1 MKKIILTGAFGISMV
16 AASAQ
21 QLPLY
26 SQYYSNPFI
35 YNPALTGKTEDTKAF
50 LMHKSQWK
58 DIPGAPVTSLLS
70 VDGPI
75 REKNVGL
82 GLTLFNDVTDITE
95 RMGAY
100 SSYSYKIKINEDNS
114 VMAGLAVGVL
124 STKIDFTKVIVKDVN
139 DPFLMRNIE
148 RKASFDANLGVAYMW
163 RELEVGLS
171 VPQIIGQKLNYVN
184 SESSAF
190 YQLNRHFLASAKYS
204 FDVVKE
210 KGMKVIPLVMMRA
223 AKGAPLQYDIN
234 AIFDWEKIGW
244 AGVSYRSNY
253 AVGLNLGVRLNNTL
267 SAGYAYDLNIGPMS
281 SYSGGA
287 HEIMLSYTFGKR
299 DGSSSVPTPL
309 VEETVK
315 TDALTDSM
323 LMVLKKNDLA
333 QRAEI
338 EKLKGEINEIKSQQ
352 LQNTAVA
359 PADTSTGF
367 MKTGLSN
374 EFKDEQG
381 NRPEPGFMYV
391 VIGAFK
397 QKENAEKA
405 KKSYLEQ
412 GYIETQTMF
421 NEKNGFHYVYVVKTK
436 QADRASNILG
446 KMRETAKDSWI
457 MSLQ

>member
-1 MKKIILTGAFGISMV
+1 MKKIILTGAFGIAMV

-35 YNPALTGKTEDTKAF
+35 YNPALTGKSEDAKVF

-100 SSYSYKIKINEDNS
+100 TSYSYRIKIDEDNS

-124 STKIDFTKVIVKDVN
+124 GTKIDFTKAIVKDVN

-148 RKASFDANLGVAYMW
+148 RKASFDANVGIAYMW
-163 RELEVGLS
+163 KDLEVGFS
-171 VPQIIGQKLNYVN
+171 VPQIVGQKVEYIN

-190 YQLNRHFLASAKYS
+190 YQLNRHFLGSAKYV
-204 FDVVKE
+204 FNVVEE
-210 KGMKVIPLVMMRA
+210 KGMSVYPLVMARYA
-223 AKGAPLQYDIN
+223 PGAPLQYDVN
-234 AIFDWEKIGW
+234 AVFDWENMGW
-244 AGVSYRSNY
+244 AAVSYRSNY

-267 SAGYAYDLNIGPMS
+267 SAGYAYDLTIGPIG

-299 DGSSSVPTPL
+299 DGGSPVPVSVP
-309 VEETVK
+309 VEAK

-323 LMVLKKNDLA
+323 LLVLKKNDLA

-338 EKLKGEINEIKSQQ
+338 EKLKQEVNELKAQQ
-352 LQNTAVA
+352 LESSEPTPVDTA
-359 PADTSTGF
+359 TGF
-367 MKTGLSN
+367 MKTGVST

-381 NRPEPGFMYV
+381 NKPEPGYMYV
-391 VIGAFK
+391 VIGSFK

-405 KKSYLEQ
+405 KKKYLDM
-412 GYIETQTMF
+412 GYIETQTMY
-421 NEKNGFHYVYVVKTK
+421 NEKNGFHYVSVVKTK
-436 QADRASNILG
+436 QVDRASNILE
-446 KMRETAKDSWI
+446 KVRETSKDSWI
-457 MSLQ
+457 LNMK

>member
-1 MKKIILTGAFGISMV
+1 MKKIILTGAFGIAMV

-35 YNPALTGKTEDTKAF
+35 YNPALTGKGEDAKAF

-75 REKNVGL
+75 REKNVGV

-100 SSYSYKIKINEDNS
+100 TSYSYRIKIDDDNS

-124 STKIDFTKVIVKDVN
+124 ASKIDFTKVMVKDVN

-148 RKASFDANLGVAYMW
+148 RKASFDANVGVAYMW
-163 RELEVGLS
+163 RELEVGIS
-171 VPQIIGQKLNYVN
+171 VPQVVGQKVEYIN

-190 YQLNRHFLASAKYS
+190 YQLNRHFLGSAKYT
-204 FDVVKE
+204 FNVVEE
-210 KGMKVIPLVMMRA
+210 KGMSVYPMVMARYA
-223 AKGAPLQYDIN
+223 PGAPFQYDIN
-234 AIFDWEKIGW
+234 AVFDWENMGW
-244 AGVSYRSNY
+244 AAISYRSNY
-253 AVGLNLGVRLNNTL
+253 AVGMNLGVRLNNTL
-267 SAGYAYDLNIGPMS
+267 SAGYAYDLSIGPIG

-299 DGSSSVPTPL
+299 DGSASAPVTEP
-309 VEETVK
+309 VEAK

-323 LMVLKKNDLA
+323 LLVLKKNDLA

-338 EKLKGEINEIKSQQ
+338 EKLKQEVNELKAEQFESSEP
-352 LQNTAVA
+352 TPV
-359 PADTSTGF
+359 DTVTGF
-367 MKTGLSN
+367 MKTGVST

-381 NRPEPGFMYV
+381 NKPEPGYLYV
-391 VIGAFK
+391 IIGSFK

-405 KKSYLEQ
+405 KKQYLDM
-412 GYIETQTMF
+412 GYIETHTMY
-421 NEKNGFHYVYVVKTK
+421 NEKNGFHYVSVVKTK
-436 QADRASNILG
+436 QVDRASNILE
-446 KMRETAKDSWI
+446 KVREISKDSWI
-457 MSLQ
+457 LSMK